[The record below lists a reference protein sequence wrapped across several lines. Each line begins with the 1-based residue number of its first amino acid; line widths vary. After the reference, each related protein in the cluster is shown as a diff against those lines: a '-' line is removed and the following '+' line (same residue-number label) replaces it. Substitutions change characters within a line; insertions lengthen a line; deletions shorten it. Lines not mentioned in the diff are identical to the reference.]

1 MLPDFRW
8 LGLEPPD
15 TAHGVSRTVGNL
27 VIAVLLLSVTPLAA
41 ADSPEGYYR
50 FPALRGDTVVF
61 TAEGDLWTVPA
72 AGGVARRLT
81 SHAGE
86 ETHAALSPDGKTVA
100 FSASYDGPVEVYTM
114 PLAGGVPARRTWEAE
129 TSEVSGFT
137 PDGRLVYV
145 TQHFSTLPDPNLV
158 VLDLGPGDS
167 GGDRELVPLA
177 QASDAGWTADGGT
190 LVFARPYWNRNN
202 TKRYR
207 GGTARD
213 LWRFA
218 SGDREATNLCAD
230 FDGECHSPMIWR
242 EGSGPEK
249 DRERI
254 VYVNDRDG
262 FMNLWSMTL
271 DGKDLRQ
278 HTRHVDWDV
287 RDPAIDGARVVYR
300 FGADLRL
307 HDLATGA
314 DAKIPIT
321 IASDFDQLRERWV
334 QNPLEYLTSADIHPE
349 GESLVLTARGRVFVV
364 PAKAGRTVQLER
376 KPGVR
381 YRDASFMPSG
391 EQVVLLSDETGEL
404 ELRLAPANG
413 IGEGRQLTDDGDI
426 LRFGAMPSPDGR
438 FIAYADKNYDLF
450 LLEVGTGARR
460 RLNDNREG
468 VGGLAWAPDS
478 KWLAWERTA
487 ANTFRQLMLY
497 SVAADASEAL
507 TSDRVNSASPAWSPN
522 GEWLYFLS
530 DRNLESA
537 VGGPW
542 GSRQPDPHIDQ
553 SWKLYQ
559 MAMKAGL
566 RPAFRPADELQPKS
580 KDDEKKEREKEQ
592 EKEKEKE
599 KEKAAAGSENE
610 QDGAAEDE
618 GDDEEDETEDDEV
631 PTVVVDREGLRQRYW
646 EIPVEPGSYFALAAG
661 DGALYWLSRDGRD
674 RGRDAKLSLRGL
686 ELDEDEA
693 EPETIASDLVGYAIS
708 ADREKL
714 MLRQESGFAIVD
726 AKPAPADLDDAKVDL
741 AGFRFPLSQRD
752 DYRQLFVDA
761 WRLERDYFYDPGMHG
776 LDWEATRDKYLPLV
790 DRVTSRA
797 ELSDLIGELVSEL
810 SALHVSVR
818 GGDLRAG
825 NEQIGL
831 GRLGALLRRDRA
843 RGGDVIERVYRHDPD
858 YPEERSPL
866 ADPYL
871 GIHEGDVIVAVDGTA
886 VLEVPAIGALLRNL
900 DGKQAR
906 LRIAPAAGGAQ
917 RDIIVT
923 LASNEAELRYSDWQV
938 TRREMVEEMG
948 GGDIGYVHLR
958 AMGPNDITEWY
969 RSFYPVFDRR
979 GLVLD
984 MRHNRGGNIDSF
996 LLGKLMR
1003 QAWMYWKG
1011 RVGEPTWNMQY
1022 AFRGHMV
1029 VLVDEQTASDGEAF
1043 AEGFRRLGLGPVIGT
1058 RTWGGEIWLG
1068 SSNRLTD
1075 MGLARAP
1082 ETGVYADGEWLI
1094 EGWGVDP
1101 DIVVD
1106 NLPHE
1111 TFNGRDRQLETA
1123 IEVLKQRIAE
1133 NPRDVPAPPPYPD
1146 KTFESWQERE
1156 TATAAGSGSGAGE

>member
-1 MLPDFRW
+1 MVPVLRR
-8 LGLEPPD
+8 LGFQTHDP
-15 TAHGVSRTVGNL
+15 AHAAPSTFPGSGTV
-27 VIAVLLLSVTPLAA
+27 ALLLFALIATPLAA
-41 ADSPEGYYR
+41 ESPEGYYR

-61 TAEGDLWTVPA
+61 SAEGDLWTVPVT
-72 AGGVARRLT
+72 GGVARRLT

-86 ETHAALSPDGKTVA
+86 ETHAAISPDGRTIA
-100 FSASYDGPVEVYTM
+100 FSATYEGLTEVYTM
-114 PLAGGVPARRTWEAE
+114 PLAGGVPVRRTWEAE
-129 TSEVSGFT
+129 GSEVSGFT

-145 TQHFSTLPDPNLV
+145 TQHYSTLPDPNLV
-158 VLDLGPGDS
+158 VLDLAT
-167 GGDRELVPLA
+167 GDRELLPLA
-177 QASDAGWTADGGT
+177 QASDADWTADGAT

-202 TKRYR
+202 TKRYQ

-218 SGDREATNLCAD
+218 SGDSEATNLTPD
-230 FDGECHSPMIWR
+230 FHGENHSPMVWR
-242 EGSGPEK
+242 GASGPQ
-249 DRERI
+249 RI
-254 VYVNDRDG
+254 VYVNDRNG

-271 DGKDLRQ
+271 DGGDLRQ
-278 HTRHVDWDV
+278 HTRHLDWDV
-287 RDPAIDGARVVYR
+287 RDPAIDGARVIYR
-300 FGADLRL
+300 LGADLRL

-334 QNPLEYLTSADIHPE
+334 QDPLEYLTSAEIHPK
-349 GESLVLTARGRVFVV
+349 GDSLVLTARGRVFVV

-376 KPGVR
+376 KAGVR
-381 YRDASFMPSG
+381 HRDAAFMPSG

-404 ELRLAPANG
+404 EYRLVPATG
-413 IGEGRQLTDDGDI
+413 IGEGRSLTSDGDI
-426 LRFGAMPSPDGR
+426 LRFGATASPDGR
-438 FIAYADKNYDLF
+438 FLAYTDKNYDLF
-450 LLEVGTGARR
+450 LIEVATGARR

-478 KWLAWERTA
+478 KWLVWERTA
-487 ANTFRQLMLY
+487 PNSFSQLMLY
-497 SVAADASEAL
+497 GVAADASEAL
-507 TSDRVNSASPAWSPN
+507 TSDRVNSASAAWSAN

-530 DRNLESA
+530 DRNLVSA
-537 VGGPW
+537 VGAPW
-542 GSRQPDPHIDQ
+542 GPRQPDPHIDQ

-559 MAMKAGL
+559 MAMRAGL
-566 RPAFRPADELQPKS
+566 RPAFRPADELAPKT
-580 KDDEKKEREKEQ
+580 KDDEKEKKKEEEKETARKKG
-592 EKEKEKE
+592 EKRD
-599 KEKAAAGSENE
+599 
-610 QDGAAEDE
+610 DGVSEDE
-618 GDDEEDETEDDEV
+618 GNEDDSEDEDEV
-631 PTVVVDREGLRQRYW
+631 PTVVVDRDGLQQRYW
-646 EIPVEPGSYFALAAG
+646 EIPVEPGNYFALTAG
-661 DGALYWLSRDGRD
+661 DGVLFWLSRDGGD
-674 RGRDAKLSLRGL
+674 RGPDAKLTLRGL
-686 ELDEDEA
+686 ELDEEKA
-693 EPETIASDLVGYAIS
+693 KPETVASDLRGYALS
-708 ADREKL
+708 ADRKKL
-714 MLRQESGFAIVD
+714 MLRQESAFAIVD
-726 AKPAPADLDDAKVDL
+726 AKPAPADLAAGKVDL

-776 LDWEATRDKYLPLV
+776 LDWVAVRDKYLPLV

-825 NEQIGL
+825 NEQVGL
-831 GRLGALLRRDRA
+831 GRLGARLRRDRS
-843 RGGDVIERVYRHDPD
+843 RGGEVIERIYRHDPD

-871 GIHEGDVIVAVDGTA
+871 GIREGDVIVAVNGTN
-886 VLEVPAIGALLRNL
+886 VLDVPAIGALLRDL
-900 DGKQAR
+900 GGRQAR
-906 LRIAPAAGGAQ
+906 LGIAPGDGGEQ
-917 RDIIVT
+917 RDVIAT
-923 LASNEAELRYSDWQV
+923 LASSEAELRYSDWQV
-938 TRREMVEEMG
+938 TRREMVEKVG

-958 AMGPNDITEWY
+958 AMTSRDITEWY

-984 MRHNRGGNIDSF
+984 VRHNRGGNIDSF

-1011 RVGEPTWNMQY
+1011 RVGQPTWNMQY

-1111 TFNGRDRQLETA
+1111 TFHGRDRQLETA
-1123 IEVLKQRIAE
+1123 LELLKQKIAE
-1133 NPRDVPAPPPYPD
+1133 DPRDVPAPPPYPD
-1146 KTFESWQERE
+1146 KTFESWQREQE
-1156 TATAAGSGSGAGE
+1156 TATAAGSGAGS